1 MIANYLA
8 ATPLRRCLILL
19 LLLLPMVA
27 CSTTTPDETCTGS
40 EVPETVLLVR
50 EPAGP
55 LPVNRPVTVK
65 ARTKDAKCGVS
76 HIELVAV
83 ELPPNIQGQS
93 FANVLVRADAPPFE
107 QTTFTAEQTFV
118 PTQPGDYLIKVK
130 GYNFVGNWQES
141 ASIRFTAQ

>member
-1 MIANYLA
+1 MIAKNLA
-8 ATPLRRCLILL
+8 ATPLRHCLILL

-27 CSTTTPDETCTGS
+27 CNTTPDETCTGS

-83 ELPPNIQGQS
+83 ELPPNNQGQT
-93 FANVLVRADAPPFE
+93 FANVLVRADAPPFA

-118 PTQPGDYLIKVK
+118 PTQRGDYLIKVK
-130 GYNFVGNWQES
+130 GYNLVGNWQES

>member
-1 MIANYLA
+1 MVAKNIT
-8 ATPLRRCLILL
+8 ATVLGRCLILL
-19 LLLLPMVA
+19 LSVVLIAA
-27 CSTTTPDETCTGS
+27 CNTTPAEVCTAS

-83 ELPPNIQGQS
+83 ELPPNTQGQS
-93 FANVLVRADAPPFE
+93 FANVLIRADAPPFE

-118 PTQPGDYLIKVK
+118 PTHSGDYLIKVK
-130 GYNFVGNWQES
+130 GYNLVGNWQES